1 MNINLVRYN
10 VRLFLGLLA
19 QAIIFFS
26 AAEDADIPR
35 AWLLFII
42 TFFYYIFLFII
53 PYRVNPALIL
63 QRGGSALPE
72 DTKSWDK
79 YIILAYTFLLYGQFF
94 VAGWD
99 LGHIQSRS
107 LGIEYLG
114 CGLALYALSI
124 TLAVWSLI
132 ENPFFEAS
140 VRIQKDRGQRVIE
153 SGPYKLVRHPGYLS
167 GILWHL
173 AMPMILG
180 SGLALIYAVP
190 IISLL
195 FIRAYLE
202 DETLQAE
209 LEGYEAY
216 TGKTRYRILP
226 GIW

>member
-1 MNINLVRYN
+1 MNINLIRYN

-42 TFFYYIFLFII
+42 TFFYYIFLFILS
-53 PYRVNPALIL
+53 YRVNPALIL
-63 QRGGSALPE
+63 QRGGSVLPE

-99 LGHIQSRS
+99 LGHIQSWS
-107 LGIEYLG
+107 LGIEFLG
-114 CGLALYALSI
+114 FGLALYALSI

-180 SGLALIYAVP
+180 SGLALVYAVL
-190 IISLL
+190 IILLL
-195 FIRAYLE
+195 FIRTYLE
-202 DETLQAE
+202 DETLRAE